1 MRRGMT
7 NFRQASDSGQSL
19 LEAALFLP
27 ILVILVAFAVDFG
40 YFFLVAANLTSSSR
54 SAAEYSVQ
62 GFDSPGQ
69 QTLPA
74 AGPQSSLATVSALAV
89 SDLSGLLGAT
99 TSTTVEV
106 CSKSVGTSNNL
117 TKCSS
122 DGPAGTIYIPDAD
135 PEAPSF
141 LLNRVDVTYT
151 VKPPIPLGFFSITL
165 LPSLQFHRQ
174 VSMRALD

>member
-1 MRRGMT
+1 MHRGMSK
-7 NFRQASDSGQSL
+7 FGAVSESGQSL
-19 LEAALFLP
+19 LETALFLP
-27 ILVILVAFAVDFG
+27 ILVIFVAFAVDFG

-54 SAAEYSVQ
+54 SAVEYSIQ
-62 GFDSPGQ
+62 GFESPAQ

-74 AGPQSSLATVSALAV
+74 AGPQSSLGTVSALAV
-89 SDLSGLLGAT
+89 GDLSGLLGAT

-106 CSKSVGTSNNL
+106 CSKSIGVSNNV
-117 TKCSS
+117 TNCSS
-122 DGPAGTIYIPDAD
+122 DGPAGTIYAPDVD

-151 VKPPIPLGFFSITL
+151 VKPPVPLGFFSVTL